1 MNDEIRIHKGLIEET
16 LPKLLE
22 EQKSLAFSFIYCDTD
37 LYSSTKLILESLH
50 ERLSKG
56 GLFVLDEWNHEHYQ
70 GEGVAVTEFLKEY
83 GGKYKMRHVLNA
95 RAPTLVLEKIE
106 F

>member
-1 MNDEIRIHKGLIEET
+1 MLFRSET

-83 GGKYKMRHVLNA
+83 GDKYKMRHVLNA